1 MLNLEKSM
9 SRRPICPE
17 TGDCELDA
25 ALAAS
30 FPASD
35 PVAALEPAGARPGP
49 GRPPRRA
56 RARSSSA
63 PPRAAGPPGAPAP
76 PRPAAARLR
85 MRERER
91 SCSSTRRMEEK
102 P

>member
-35 PVAALEPAGARPGP
+35 PVAALEPAAERPV
-49 GRPPRRA
+49 
-56 RARSSSA
+56 
-63 PPRAAGPPGAPAP
+63 AG
-76 PRPAAARLR
+76 RLR
-85 MRERER
+85 MRELER